1 MITKTNGGNMKN
13 IFIAL
18 VIGIFLV
25 GFVSSLETTRTITPI
40 ELDKNS
46 LSLFTSTLKM
56 IEFKVSS
63 VSATEIKCDKI
74 CQNEVQIQK
83 DKDLVKSKV
92 SIIPFSKEV
101 KVKGWKITKLTE
113 EQIKKQQETANYE
126 RIKLY
131 LANIGRVGV
140 KK

>member
-1 MITKTNGGNMKN
+1 MKN

-18 VIGIFLV
+18 VIGLFLI
-25 GFVSSLETTRTITPI
+25 GFVSSLESARTITPI

-63 VSATEIKCDKI
+63 VSATEIKCDKV

-83 DKDLVKSKV
+83 DRELVKSQVFTNK
-92 SIIPFSKEV
+92 FKKEV
-101 KVKGWKITKLTE
+101 KSKGWKITRLTDE
-113 EQIKKQQETANYE
+113 EIKKQQETANYE

-131 LANIGRVGV
+131 LANIGKVGV
-140 KK
+140 KPK